1 VRLPLLIALSACKA
15 SIGADMDANP
25 EGLTVVEDAPPI
37 DAAIP
42 LGPWG
47 DLQALEFPGVGDDDP
62 TSTADL
68 LELYFNRSDD
78 IYVVT
83 RASLTSPWSTPA
95 VVAELSSA
103 AAESTPEVSYDG
115 LTMYL
120 ASARAGTLGANDI
133 FVSTRPSRAA
143 VWGAPVHLPE
153 LSSPLGDGSATT
165 PDGLTMVLDSLRS
178 TTSLDLFI
186 TQRPAQTAAWPT
198 PAALAMV
205 NTSASAEG
213 NPMLS
218 TDKLTLYF
226 DSNRTGDG
234 EIYIATRANVNAT
247 FSLPVRIDELA
258 SPASSETD
266 PWISQD
272 GRTMLFTSNRD
283 GTQRIWQATR

>member
-1 VRLPLLIALSACKA
+1 VRLTLLLALAACKA

-25 EGLTVVEDAPPI
+25 EGIVVPHDAPLI
-37 DAAIP
+37 DTIA
-42 LGPWG
+42 LGAWG
-47 DLQALEFPGVGDDDP
+47 DLQALDFPAVRDDDP
-62 TSTADL
+62 TATGDL

-83 RASLTSPWSTPA
+83 RASLTSPWTTPA
-95 VVAELSSA
+95 VVAELSSL
-103 AAESTPEVSYDG
+103 AAETTPEVSYDG
-115 LTMYL
+115 LTMYI
-120 ASARAGTLGANDI
+120 ASARAGTLGGNDI

-143 VWGAPVHLPE
+143 VWGTPVHLPE
-153 LSSPLGDGSATT
+153 LSSPLGDGAATT

-186 TQRPAQTAAWPT
+186 TQRAATTADWPV

-218 TDKLTLYF
+218 TDRLTLYF
-226 DSNRTGDG
+226 DSNRTGNG
-234 EIYIATRANVNAT
+234 EIYIATRANVNAA
-247 FSLPVRIDELA
+247 FALPVRIDELA
-258 SPASSETD
+258 SPSSNESD
-266 PWISQD
+266 PWISPD
-272 GRTMLFTSNRD
+272 GRTMLFASDRD